1 MRALILLALL
11 ACGGPL
17 GAAGWGDFYAAPAGA
32 SRAET
37 PPPRGPAVAEGGVC
51 IREILKAQLRHGIP
65 GNLLLGIGLQEAGV
79 MRGGELTVWPWAVN
93 AAGEGRTFENRRGAL
108 DWIAERRAAGVDSI
122 DVGCMQINM
131 RWHPEAFA
139 SPEEGFDPASNVD
152 YAARFL
158 VDLHERTG
166 DWKSAAGSYHSF
178 TPDKQAIYLDQ
189 LERNV
194 AVANDRIEI
203 FRTLAAG
210 ESPESPLDRQ
220 IASAEPTQRSGGG
233 AIWSSDL
240 GRGSGRRSIYSDREL
255 RPVLPAFDR
264 APQEGTS

>member
-1 MRALILLALL
+1 MTRALVLLALL
-11 ACGGPL
+11 ALAGPL
-17 GAAGWGDFYAAPAGA
+17 SAAGWGDFYGTPARASTSLAAAAPQ
-32 SRAET
+32 REL
-37 PPPRGPAVAEGGVC
+37 VAEGGIC

-79 MRGGELTVWPWAVN
+79 MRDGELTVWPWAVN
-93 AAGEGRTFENRRGAL
+93 AAGEGRTFEGREGAL
-108 DWIAERRAAGVDSI
+108 DWIAERRAAGIDSI

-139 SPEEGFDPASNVD
+139 STAQGFDPARNVE
-152 YAARFL
+152 YAAQFL
-158 VDLHERTG
+158 TDLHEQTG

-178 TPDKQAIYLDQ
+178 TPEKQEVYLEQ

-210 ESPESPLDRQ
+210 EGPGRQ
-220 IASAEPTQRSGGG
+220 VARAEPAPRSG

-240 GRGSGRRSIYSDREL
+240 GHGSGRRSIYSDREL
-255 RPVLPAFDR
+255 LPVLPAFDR
-264 APQEGTS
+264 RPEGTS